1 MIETIAHYKLLD
13 QIGSGGIGDLF
24 RARDTKVGRTVAL
37 KVVSSDIAGDS
48 RRRAQFLNDAAPLTS
63 LSHPSIASVYEVGED
78 NGVLFLAM
86 EFVPGDTLKRVIAGR
101 GLNARRAMD
110 YAIQMADALAEA
122 HAVGIVHGHL
132 TTANVIVTPKGT
144 VKILEFGLGPWTR
157 SGRSNEKRD
166 DIFALGTVLFE
177 IVAGRP
183 FGDEFTPAEQRAISK
198 EVPPE
203 LDDNHRPAADERSGS
218 SLQLA
223 GDGRC
228 RSACARRK
236 PWMSG
241 GSASAAFAGADQ
253 ESRDGTVGWVMFCS
267 RSCCLRRSPGSPCGV
282 NRGTARRPSPTEIN
296 SGTTGDALQ

>member
-1 MIETIAHYKLLD
+1 MTDTIGHYKLLER
-13 QIGSGGIGDLF
+13 IGSGGIGDLF

-37 KVVSSDIAGDS
+37 KIVSSDIASDA
-48 RRRAQFLNDAAPLTS
+48 RRRQQFLDDAAPLTA
-63 LSHPSIASVYEVGED
+63 LSHPNIASVYEVGDD

-86 EFVPGDTLKRVIAGR
+86 EFVPGETLQRVIAGR

-166 DIFALGTVLFE
+166 DIFALGAVLFE
-177 IVAGRP
+177 IIAGRP

-203 LDDNHRPAADERSGS
+203 LDDIIGRLLNNDPDRAYTSPATAAADLRAAAEAVDKRTEVRPPPSPVPI
-218 SLQLA
+218 
-223 GDGRC
+223 
-228 RSACARRK
+228 K
-236 PWMSG
+236 KG
-241 GSASAAFAGADQ
+241 GI
-253 ESRDGTVGWVMFCS
+253 GTVGWVIVLAAIVVVAIVWAVM
-267 RSCCLRRSPGSPCGV
+267 RR
-282 NRGTARRPSPTEIN
+282 
-296 SGTTGDALQ
+296 

>member
-1 MIETIAHYKLLD
+1 MTDTIGHYKLLD
-13 QIGSGGIGDLF
+13 RIGSGGIGDLF

-37 KVVSSDIAGDS
+37 KIVSSDIASDA
-48 RRRAQFLNDAAPLTS
+48 RRRQRFLDDAAPLTS
-63 LSHPSIASVYEVGED
+63 LSHPSIASVYEVGDD

-86 EFVPGDTLKRVIAGR
+86 EFVPGETLQRVIAGR

-177 IVAGRP
+177 IIAGRP
-183 FGDEFTPAEQRAISK
+183 FGDEFTPAEQRAISR

-203 LDDNHRPAADERSGS
+203 LDDIIGRLLNNDPDRGFGSPATAAADLRAAAEAVDKRTEVRPPPSPVPI
-218 SLQLA
+218 
-223 GDGRC
+223 
-228 RSACARRK
+228 K
-236 PWMSG
+236 KG
-241 GSASAAFAGADQ
+241 GI
-253 ESRDGTVGWVMFCS
+253 GTVGWVIVLAIVLLAAIAWIAM
-267 RSCCLRRSPGSPCGV
+267 RR
-282 NRGTARRPSPTEIN
+282 
-296 SGTTGDALQ
+296 

>member
-1 MIETIAHYKLLD
+1 MTDTIGHYKVLD
-13 QIGSGGIGDLF
+13 RIGSGGIGDLF

-37 KVVSSDIAGDS
+37 KVVSSDIASDA
-48 RRRAQFLNDAAPLTS
+48 RRRQQFLDDAAPLTA
-63 LSHPSIASVYEVGED
+63 LSHHSIASVYEVGDD

-86 EFVPGDTLKRVIAGR
+86 EFVPGETLQRVIAGR

-110 YAIQMADALAEA
+110 YAMQMADALAEA

-177 IVAGRP
+177 IIAGRP
-183 FGDEFTPAEQRAISK
+183 FGEEFTPAEQRAISK

-203 LDDNHRPAADERSGS
+203 LDDIIGRLLNNDPDRAYSSPATAAAGLRAAAEAVDKRTEVRPPPSPVPI
-218 SLQLA
+218 
-223 GDGRC
+223 
-228 RSACARRK
+228 K
-236 PWMSG
+236 KG
-241 GSASAAFAGADQ
+241 GI
-253 ESRDGTVGWVMFCS
+253 GTVGWVIVLAIVLLAAIAWIAM
-267 RSCCLRRSPGSPCGV
+267 RR
-282 NRGTARRPSPTEIN
+282 
-296 SGTTGDALQ
+296 

>member
-1 MIETIAHYKLLD
+1 MTETIGHYKLLD
-13 QIGSGGIGDLF
+13 RIGSGGIGDLF

-48 RRRAQFLNDAAPLTS
+48 ERRARFLNDAAPLTS
-63 LSHPSIASVYEVGED
+63 LNHPGIASVYEVGDD

-86 EFVPGDTLKRVIAGR
+86 EFVPGDTLTRVIAGR

-122 HAVGIVHGHL
+122 HAAGIIHGHL

-183 FGDEFTPAEQRAISK
+183 FGDDFTPAEQRAISK

-203 LDDNHRPAADERSGS
+203 LDEIIGKLLTKNPDRAYASPATAAAELRAAAETVDKRTEVRP
-218 SLQLA
+218 
-223 GDGRC
+223 
-228 RSACARRK
+228 
-236 PWMSG
+236 P
-241 GSASAAFAGADQ
+241 
-253 ESRDGTVGWVMFCS
+253 
-267 RSCCLRRSPGSPCGV
+267 
-282 NRGTARRPSPTEIN
+282 PSPTVVKK
-296 SGTTGDALQ
+296 SGTPPWVVGFLVLAVIAALVWFVLR

>member
-1 MIETIAHYKLLD
+1 MTDTIGHYKLLD
-13 QIGSGGIGDLF
+13 RIGSGGIGDLF

-37 KVVSSDIAGDS
+37 KVVSSDIASDA
-48 RRRAQFLNDAAPLTS
+48 RRRQQFLDDAAPLTA
-63 LSHPSIASVYEVGED
+63 LSHPSIASVYEVGDD

-86 EFVPGDTLKRVIAGR
+86 EFVPGETLQRVIAGR

-110 YAIQMADALAEA
+110 YAMQMADALAEA

-177 IVAGRP
+177 IIAGRP
-183 FGDEFTPAEQRAISK
+183 FGEEFTPAEQRAISK

-203 LDDNHRPAADERSGS
+203 LDDIIGRLLNNDPDRAYSSPATAAAGLRAAAEAVDKRTEVRPPPSPVPI
-218 SLQLA
+218 
-223 GDGRC
+223 
-228 RSACARRK
+228 K
-236 PWMSG
+236 KG
-241 GSASAAFAGADQ
+241 GM
-253 ESRDGTVGWVMFCS
+253 GTVGWLIV
-267 RSCCLRRSPGSPCGV
+267 LAAIVLIAAIVWIVVRR
-282 NRGTARRPSPTEIN
+282 
-296 SGTTGDALQ
+296 

>member
-1 MIETIAHYKLLD
+1 MTETIGHYKLLD
-13 QIGSGGIGDLF
+13 RIGSGGIGDLF

-37 KVVSSDIAGDS
+37 KIVSSDIASDA
-48 RRRAQFLNDAAPLTS
+48 RRRQQFLDDAAPLTS
-63 LSHPSIASVYEVGED
+63 LSHPSIASVYEVGDD

-86 EFVPGDTLKRVIAGR
+86 EFVPGETLQRVIAGR

-110 YAIQMADALAEA
+110 YAVQMADALAEA

-177 IVAGRP
+177 IIAGRP

-203 LDDNHRPAADERSGS
+203 LDDIIGRLLNNDPDRAYSSPATAAADLRAAAEAVDKRTEVRPPPSPVPIKKSG
-218 SLQLA
+218 
-223 GDGRC
+223 
-228 RSACARRK
+228 
-236 PWMSG
+236 M
-241 GSASAAFAGADQ
+241 
-253 ESRDGTVGWVMFCS
+253 GTAGWVIVLAAIVAVAIVWAVM
-267 RSCCLRRSPGSPCGV
+267 RR
-282 NRGTARRPSPTEIN
+282 
-296 SGTTGDALQ
+296 

>member
-1 MIETIAHYKLLD
+1 MIETIGQYKVLD

-24 RARDTKVGRTVAL
+24 RARDTRVGRTVAL
-37 KVVSSDIAGDS
+37 KVVSPDIAADAQ
-48 RRRAQFLNDAAPLTS
+48 RRARFLNDAAPLTS

-78 NGVLFLAM
+78 NGVLFLAT
-86 EFVPGDTLKRVIAGR
+86 EFVPGETLNRVIAGR

-177 IVAGRP
+177 LVAGRP
-183 FGDEFTPAEQRAISK
+183 FGDDFTPAEQRAISK

-203 LDDNHRPAADERSGS
+203 LDDIIGRLLSHEPDRAYASPATAAAELRQAADAVDKRTEDRPAPVPPPVKKSGS
-218 SLQLA
+218 MRWVIALA
-223 GDGRC
+223 VI
-228 RSACARRK
+228 AVIAAIA
-236 PWMSG
+236 WML
-241 GSASAAFAGADQ
+241 
-253 ESRDGTVGWVMFCS
+253 V
-267 RSCCLRRSPGSPCGV
+267 
-282 NRGTARRPSPTEIN
+282 RG
-296 SGTTGDALQ
+296 

>member
-1 MIETIAHYKLLD
+1 MIEAIGQYKLLD
-13 QIGSGGIGDLF
+13 RIGSGGIGDLF

-37 KVVSSDIAGDS
+37 KVVASDIAADAT
-48 RRRAQFLNDAAPLTS
+48 RRARFLKDAAPLTS
-63 LSHPSIASVYEVGED
+63 LNHPNIASVYEVGEE
-78 NGVLFLAM
+78 NGVLFLAT
-86 EFVPGDTLKRVIAGR
+86 EFVPGDTLKRVLAGR

-110 YAIQMADALAEA
+110 YAIQIADALAEA

-132 TTANVIVTPKGT
+132 STANVIVTPKGT

-203 LDDNHRPAADERSGS
+203 LDEIIGRLLSNDPNRAYASPATAAADLRAAAEAVDRRTEDRPAPVPPPAKKKSNS
-218 SLQLA
+218 FAWMIVLVVVVIA
-223 GDGRC
+223 VIVWV
-228 RSACARRK
+228 AIRR
-236 PWMSG
+236 
-241 GSASAAFAGADQ
+241 
-253 ESRDGTVGWVMFCS
+253 
-267 RSCCLRRSPGSPCGV
+267 
-282 NRGTARRPSPTEIN
+282 
-296 SGTTGDALQ
+296 

>member
-1 MIETIAHYKLLD
+1 MTDTIGHYKLLD
-13 QIGSGGIGDLF
+13 RIGSGGIGDLF

-37 KVVSSDIAGDS
+37 KIVSSDIASDTQ
-48 RRRAQFLNDAAPLTS
+48 RRQQFLDDAAPLTA
-63 LSHPSIASVYEVGED
+63 LSHPSIASVYEVGDD

-86 EFVPGDTLKRVIAGR
+86 EFVPGETLQRVIAGR

-166 DIFALGTVLFE
+166 DTLALGAVLFE
-177 IVAGRP
+177 IIAGRP
-183 FGDEFTPAEQRAISK
+183 FGDEFTPGEQRAISK

-203 LDDNHRPAADERSGS
+203 LDDIIGRLLNNDPDRSYTSPATAAADLRAAAEAVDKRTEVRPPPSPV
-218 SLQLA
+218 A
-223 GDGRC
+223 I
-228 RSACARRK
+228 K
-236 PWMSG
+236 KG
-241 GSASAAFAGADQ
+241 GI
-253 ESRDGTVGWVMFCS
+253 GTVGWLIVLASIVVVAIVWAVM
-267 RSCCLRRSPGSPCGV
+267 RR
-282 NRGTARRPSPTEIN
+282 
-296 SGTTGDALQ
+296 

>member
-13 QIGSGGIGDLF
+13 QIGTGGIGDLF

-37 KVVSSDIAGDS
+37 KVVSSDIAGDAG
-48 RRRAQFLNDAAPLTS
+48 RRARFLDDASPLTS
-63 LSHPSIASVYEVGED
+63 LNHPSIASVYEIGDHE
-78 NGVLFLAM
+78 GVLFLAM

-177 IVAGRP
+177 IIAGRP
-183 FGDEFTPAEQRAISK
+183 FGDEFTLAEQRAISK

-203 LDDNHRPAADERSGS
+203 LDDIIGRLLTKDTERAYASPATAAADLRAAAEAVDRRTEVRPPPVPVPVRKGGA
-218 SLQLA
+218 LRWVILA
-223 GDGRC
+223 AVVVLAAIVWIVMGR
-228 RSACARRK
+228 
-236 PWMSG
+236 
-241 GSASAAFAGADQ
+241 
-253 ESRDGTVGWVMFCS
+253 
-267 RSCCLRRSPGSPCGV
+267 
-282 NRGTARRPSPTEIN
+282 
-296 SGTTGDALQ
+296 

>member
-1 MIETIAHYKLLD
+1 
-13 QIGSGGIGDLF
+13 
-24 RARDTKVGRTVAL
+24 VAL

-63 LSHPSIASVYEVGED
+63 LNHPNIASVYEVGD
-78 NGVLFLAM
+78 HQGVLFLAM
-86 EFVPGDTLKRVIAGR
+86 EFVPGETLKRVIAGR

-122 HAVGIVHGHL
+122 HAIGIVHGHL

-144 VKILEFGLGPWTR
+144 VKVLEFGLGPWTR

-177 IVAGRP
+177 IIAGRP

-203 LDDNHRPAADERSGS
+203 LDEIIGRLLTQDADRAYTSPATAAADLRAAAEAVDLRTEVRPPPAPAPVKKPATRS
-218 SLQLA
+218 L
-223 GDGRC
+223 
-228 RSACARRK
+228 
-236 PWMSG
+236 
-241 GSASAAFAGADQ
+241 
-253 ESRDGTVGWVMFCS
+253 GWVVVILAIVLIAAIAWIAM
-267 RSCCLRRSPGSPCGV
+267 RR
-282 NRGTARRPSPTEIN
+282 
-296 SGTTGDALQ
+296 

>member
-1 MIETIAHYKLLD
+1 MTETIGHYKLLD
-13 QIGSGGIGDLF
+13 RIGSGGIGDLF

-37 KVVSSDIAGDS
+37 KIVSSDIASDA
-48 RRRAQFLNDAAPLTS
+48 RRRQQFLDDAAPLTS
-63 LSHPSIASVYEVGED
+63 LSHPSIASVYEVGDD

-86 EFVPGDTLKRVIAGR
+86 EFVPGETLQRVIAGR

-177 IVAGRP
+177 VIAGRP
-183 FGDEFTPAEQRAISK
+183 FGEEFTPAEQRAISK

-203 LDDNHRPAADERSGS
+203 LDDIIGRLLNSDPDRAYSSPATAAAGLRAAAEAVDKRTEVRPPPSPVPI
-218 SLQLA
+218 
-223 GDGRC
+223 
-228 RSACARRK
+228 K
-236 PWMSG
+236 KG
-241 GSASAAFAGADQ
+241 GM
-253 ESRDGTVGWVMFCS
+253 GTVGWLIVLAAIVLLAAIAWIAM
-267 RSCCLRRSPGSPCGV
+267 RR
-282 NRGTARRPSPTEIN
+282 
-296 SGTTGDALQ
+296 